1 MAGFATTEAMFSCLS
16 EAWYGTTV
24 LAAAKIDRHD

>member
-1 MAGFATTEAMFSCLS
+1 MFSCLS